1 MLTLLALCPA
11 TKKTSETD
19 KIKLDKLASA
29 HGRGAEGREDENNDS
44 SCYCSLCC
52 SSDSDCFSC
61 DGEGSLAVK
70 PKAGQGMAPRKSLAT
85 GVCYSCAILLSCSLR
100 AAAAAS
106 AAAAVV
112 TAR

>member
-29 HGRGAEGREDENNDS
+29 HGRGAEGREDENSDS
-44 SCYCSLCC
+44 SCCR
-52 SSDSDCFSC
+52 SDSDCFSC
-61 DGEGSLAVK
+61 DSEGSLAVK

-85 GVCYSCAILLSCSLR
+85 GACYSCAILLSCSLR